1 MSSRARLSVEV
12 FQVDL
17 GDPLLAQAELPGRQQ
32 RERALAGAC
41 GEPLGVL
48 ALQAGGQA
56 AAPATSGRL
65 LMSMA
70 VNGGESDRG
79 NRSER
84 AQGVG

>member
-17 GDPLLAQAELPGRQQ
+17 GDPLLAQAEVP
-32 RERALAGAC
+32 ERALAGAC